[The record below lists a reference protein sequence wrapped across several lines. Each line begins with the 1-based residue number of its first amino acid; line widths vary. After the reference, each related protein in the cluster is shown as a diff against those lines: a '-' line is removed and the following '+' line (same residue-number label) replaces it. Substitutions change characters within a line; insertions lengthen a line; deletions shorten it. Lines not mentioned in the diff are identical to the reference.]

1 MSTPD
6 TDKKSPID
14 ALTPVSAALVEFQ
27 AEARV
32 PTEHG
37 SFTMKLFRE
46 EGTGREHIAMVM
58 GDVKGSALVRVHSEC
73 MTGDV
78 FGSLRCDCGPSC
90 SLR

>member
-37 SFTMKLFRE
+37 SFSMKLPKVIFRS
-46 EGTGREHIAMVM
+46 VM
-58 GDVKGSALVRVHSEC
+58 WSPRPCRWRPTPA
-73 MTGDV
+73 
-78 FGSLRCDCGPSC
+78 
-90 SLR
+90 